1 MNRNWRLYCGVAL
14 AVALAVSVPAGA
26 QQKQPTQN
34 QKQAQTKPSA
44 QKPAPFDP
52 CTGSGLPP
60 SSQAAP
66 FTPDA
71 PGQANS
77 PKPKSYG
84 AKVTCSHGKCKVEGN
99 DQNSQNAQQQ
109 AQGSSLPLSPGATKA
124 GKKNTSKE
132 RNAFPLAKSEAAQ
145 KKAAKANAPQ
155 PSAADANP
163 FPEAE
168 SRAAQEQ
175 RQKAE
180 DASPQ
185 QGVYSSSNQRLP
197 GVNALGN
204 GPAETQGGFNQHPAY
219 DPALGKKDDKVGH
232 FYLQTGDWAG
242 AYGRYKQAAE
252 VNPKDIKAVI
262 GLAIAAD
269 HLGKRKVAIQN
280 YKLYLM
286 VMPDGKHS
294 KEALKALKRLTKK
307 K

>member
-1 MNRNWRLYCGVAL
+1 M
-14 AVALAVSVPAGA
+14 VSVPAGA
-26 QQKQPTQN
+26 QQKQQTQN
-34 QKQAQTKPSA
+34 QKQTKPA
-44 QKPAPFDP
+44 AKKPAPFDP

-66 FTPDA
+66 FTPD
-71 PGQANS
+71 S
-77 PKPKSYG
+77 PSNGNPAKPKSYG

-99 DQNSQNAQQQ
+99 NQNNQNAQQQ
-109 AQGSSLPLSPGATKA
+109 AQGPSLPLSPGATKA
-124 GKKNTSKE
+124 GKKNEAKE
-132 RNAFPLAKSEAAQ
+132 KNAFPLAKSEAAQ
-145 KKAAKANAPQ
+145 KKAAKVNAPQ
-155 PSAADANP
+155 ASAADANP

-168 SRAAQEQ
+168 SQAAQEK
-175 RQKAE
+175 RQKE
-180 DASPQ
+180 ENASPQ

-219 DPALGKKDDKVGH
+219 DPALATKDDKVGH

-242 AYGRYKQAAE
+242 AYGRYKQAAQ

-286 VMPDGKHS
+286 VLPDGPHS
-294 KEALKALKRLTKK
+294 KEALKALKRLSKK